1 MIRRLV
7 PLIPLALLAMASLP
21 IARADEPLRPAKLRF
36 EAEDVKEVPDFQ
48 RHVLTVMGRLGC
60 NTRSCHGSFQG
71 QGGFRLS
78 LFGYDFKADR
88 ETLLKDGSKR
98 VTFDDPEGSKIL
110 AKPTLAE
117 PHKGGKRMEPESWQ
131 YRLILRWIEGGAKG
145 VEKESHFERLEVTPN
160 EIVFRQPGEKVPL
173 KVIAHWADGG
183 SEDVT
188 CLTRFRT
195 NDESIAEVNEDGVVT
210 SLGTGDT
217 HIVAFYDNG
226 VHAVPVLRPVT
237 DLVGPNYPSVPTP
250 TKVDELVVVKLKKL
264 GITPSPTCNDAE
276 FLRRIGLDLTGSLP
290 TPDEVENFL
299 SDPAPDK
306 RAKKVEEL
314 LARPTYSAWWTT
326 KLCDY
331 TGDAP
336 KVLNIQQVGQQAP
349 REWYDWIYKRVA
361 ENMPYDKIVAGLVLA
376 TSRPKGQSYDDFV
389 KLQASYAKPDD
400 KDHAKF
406 ADRETMPYF
415 WSRQNFRKP
424 EERVIGFSYAFL
436 GVRLECAQCHKHP
449 FDQWTQDDFNRFG
462 NFFNAVGFGVA
473 PDARTSFQRINK
485 ETGLDELK
493 GGERN
498 RKLQQLRSA
507 GEISPWQEVFVN
519 RNGQVARVAG
529 AKQGAAAKSARVVS
543 AKVLGGEEVSIAG
556 GDDPRAPL
564 MDWLRSKDNP
574 YFAKAFVNRVWANY
588 FGVGIV
594 NPTDD
599 MNLANPPSNAELLQ
613 YLADGFIEH
622 DFDMKWLHREIVSSL
637 AYQRSWQVNESN
649 RHDERN
655 FSRSIVRRLPAE
667 VLIDAV
673 RMSTASSKVLAS
685 ATTQINTRSIGA
697 VNGAPRGQA
706 IGSYAT
712 KVFGGSTRETNC
724 DCNRSDEPNLLQSIY
739 LSNDAEV
746 FASIDR
752 SDGWLVE
759 KTKATPGPSPA
770 AVAAGNARGE
780 GMGMG
785 MLTQANVT
793 AGLDDLSMEQ
803 LIYRLEDAKSSKQ
816 PPRILRLEIK
826 IAEVKKDEAK
836 VKELREKL
844 AQFIAA
850 NAQPARPAAN
860 VPAITEADR
869 PAIVREAYLRTLSR
883 TPTEA
888 EAEAAASHLAGAT
901 DGAKGLRDLL
911 WALLNTKEFVTN
923 H

>member
-1 MIRRLV
+1 MIRRLA
-7 PLIPLALLAMASLP
+7 LIAVAFATATTSFAL
-21 IARADEPLRPAKLRF
+21 ADEPLKPAKIRF

-88 ETLLKDGSKR
+88 DTLLKEGTKR
-98 VTFDDPEGSKIL
+98 VLLDDPEGSKIL
-110 AKPTLAE
+110 SKPTLDS

-145 VEKESHFERLEVTPN
+145 VEKESHFDRLEVTPN
-160 EIVFRQPGEKVPL
+160 EIVFRQSGDKIPL
-173 KVIAHWADGG
+173 KVVAHWADGG

-195 NDESIAEVNEDGVVT
+195 NDESIAEVSEDGVVT
-210 SLGTGDT
+210 SLGSGDT

-226 VHAVPVLRPVT
+226 VHAIPVLRPVS
-237 DLVGPNYPSVPTP
+237 DLVGEKYPNVPTP
-250 TKVDELVVVKLKKL
+250 TKVDELVVAKLKKL
-264 GITPSPTCNDAE
+264 GITPSPTCNDTE
-276 FLRRIGLDLTGSLP
+276 FLRRVGLDLTGSLP
-290 TPDEVENFL
+290 TPDEIENFL
-299 SDPAPDK
+299 SDPSPDK

-336 KVLNIQQVGQQAP
+336 KVLNVQQVGPLAP
-349 REWYDWIYKRVA
+349 KEWYDWIYKRVS
-361 ENMPYDKIVAGLVLA
+361 ENKPYDEIVAGLVLA
-376 TSRPKGQSYDDFV
+376 TSRPKGQTYDEFV
-389 KLQASYAKPDD
+389 KIQAAYAKPKD
-400 KDHAKF
+400 KDHPVF
-406 ADRETMPYF
+406 AERETMPYF
-415 WSRQNFRKP
+415 WARQTFRKP

-449 FDQWTQDDFNRFG
+449 FDQWTQNDFNRFG
-462 NFFNAVGFGVA
+462 AFFNAVGFGVA
-473 PDARTSFQRINK
+473 PDARQSFQKINQ
-485 ETGLDELK
+485 ETGLDKLQ
-493 GGERN
+493 GGEKN
-498 RKLQQLRSA
+498 RKIQQLRRD

-519 RNGQVARVAG
+519 RNGQPARVAG
-529 AKQGAAAKSARVVS
+529 AKLDPKAKPGRVIS
-543 AKVLGGEEVSIAG
+543 AKVLGGEEVAITG
-556 GDDPRAPL
+556 VDDPRAPL
-564 MDWLRSKDNP
+564 MEWLRSKDNP

-599 MNLANPPSNAELLQ
+599 MNLANPPSNADLLQ
-613 YLADGFIEH
+613 YLADGLIDH
-622 DFDMKWLHREIVSSL
+622 NFDMKWLHREIISSL
-637 AYQRSWQVNESN
+637 AYQRTWQVNETN

-673 RMSTASSKVLAS
+673 RMSTASSKVLAKA
-685 ATTQINTRSIGA
+685 ATDVQTRSIGA
-697 VNGAPRGQA
+697 VNGAPRGQQL
-706 IGSYAT
+706 GNYAT

-746 FASIDR
+746 YAAIDR
-752 SDGWLVE
+752 GDGWLVE
-759 KTKATPGPSPA
+759 KTKATPGPSIGQG
-770 AVAAGNARGE
+770 AGNGQGG

-785 MLTQANVT
+785 AVTPANIT
-793 AGLDDLSMEQ
+793 AGLEGVPLDGL
-803 LIYRLEDAKSSKQ
+803 LYRLDDAKASNQ
-816 PPRILRLEIK
+816 PLRILRLEMK
-826 IAEVKKDEAK
+826 IAEVKNDEAALK
-836 VKELREKL
+836 VLKAKL
-844 AQFIAA
+844 AKLVAA
-850 NAQPARPAAN
+850 NTQPPRPAAK
-860 VPAITEADR
+860 VAAISAADR

-883 TPTEA
+883 KPTDA
-888 EAEAAASHLAGAT
+888 EAEAAVEHLAGST

-911 WALLNTKEFVTN
+911 WALLNTKEFITN